1 MSVRRS
7 LDQMLLENCWQF
19 ITTVVS
25 NVEDG
30 SQMEE
35 VLGIVVQTN
44 VQMAFLGVE
53 DVAVQMEC
61 FVSYVF

>member
-25 NVEDG
+25 KVEDA